1 MVGNLAGYTTTS
13 GANNTLIG
21 SAAVT
26 DNATDSYQTRIGHI
40 GALRYLTAQITMSDF
55 TNAGTDNRAATA
67 SLLKIPQYGFL
78 KRVTCTVV
86 TASGGTGV
94 YNISLGN
101 TSVSAGTALDT
112 QLELIG
118 VGAADGNGT
127 TSRTQAADAAG
138 DTNLDIVTAKY
149 VHIWESNQATDN
161 CAGWADVDKFLYV
174 CHAGTGNASNATNAK
189 LRITAEYWGE
199 D

>member
-1 MVGNLAGYTTTS
+1 VRYYSAKLNMS
-13 GANNTLIG
+13 GDA
-21 SAAVT
+21 
-26 DNATDSYQTRIGHI
+26 Q
-40 GALRYLTAQITMSDF
+40 GAF
-55 TNAGTDNRAATA
+55 TNASTDNRPAAG

-86 TASGGTGV
+86 TASAGTGI

-101 TSVSAGTALDT
+101 TAVSAGTLLDT

-118 VGAADGNGT
+118 AGAADGNGT
-127 TSRTQAADAAG
+127 TSRTQAADIAG
-138 DTNLDIVTAKY
+138 DANLDIVTAKY
-149 VHIWESNQATDN
+149 VHIWEANQATDA

-174 CHAGTGNASNATNAK
+174 CHAGTGNVDHGSQDAV
-189 LRITAEYWGE
+189 LRITAEFWGE